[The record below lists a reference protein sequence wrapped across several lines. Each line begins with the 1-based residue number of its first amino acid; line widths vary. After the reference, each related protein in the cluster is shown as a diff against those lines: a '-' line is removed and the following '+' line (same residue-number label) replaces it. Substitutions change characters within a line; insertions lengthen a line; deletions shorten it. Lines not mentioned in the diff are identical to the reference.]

1 MTTTWEVI
9 LIISAVIIGFLFGWL
24 LAKTKKNSDV
34 YNSIMTV
41 ANLKA
46 TIEIYKITHEQQMTH
61 LNQRYTDL
69 KMDVL
74 SLMEENKGL
83 KEEIKKLK

>member
-1 MTTTWEVI
+1 
-9 LIISAVIIGFLFGWL
+9 
-24 LAKTKKNSDV
+24 
-34 YNSIMTV
+34 MTV